1 MLLATG
7 DLEEDKSSVGI
18 RGRRWEPDCGKL
30 KGAKEPVG
38 VDDFAEESGSERK
51 LRNSVVKQEEGQR
64 FP

>member
-1 MLLATG
+1 MG
-7 DLEEDKSSVGI
+7 K
-18 RGRRWEPDCGKL
+18 RWEPDCGKL

-64 FP
+64 FL